1 MKITF
6 SINFRTS
13 PGDAVF
19 LLLDGKKIKMY
30 PSGCC
35 ADASGCVDASS
46 RCRDDWEAVAEVS
59 PGTEIGYCFQ
69 IECGP
74 SSPIPGLVMHEAGGE
89 RHLTTGT
96 GDISIKCS
104 WQGYDN
110 SAPLL
115 SDPFTK
121 IFFPHKC
128 HPLTL
133 GEGRGIFLTVTVPAV
148 KTGDSILI
156 SGENPC
162 LGRWN
167 TSEALRMESYGAGRW
182 AAEIPFRET
191 DKRLVFKFIMK
202 RSNGEIVWEN
212 GNNRVLDIPGTSCIF
227 EFSSADFGQEPP
239 RFAGT
244 AVPVFSLRVRDGY
257 GIGDF
262 SCIKAAAD
270 WLHATGQHILQILPV
285 NDTTANRTWDD
296 SYPYNVISV
305 MALNPIYINP
315 ALIRNAF
322 KNTLRNT
329 FAGDKSTEIEALESR
344 LHDSDRLG
352 YVDYENVAVLKD
364 KYIRILFGMYASE
377 TFATQDFKEFWGKNC
392 GWLLPYAAFCTLRD
406 EYATP
411 DFNKWGEYS
420 EYLPNLA
427 EKMYSLARF
436 HDRMQLHIFTQYHL
450 HAQLSEAVS
459 YAARKGIAIMG
470 DIPIGVNPHG
480 VDTWCNPECFNM
492 GFSAGAPPDY
502 FSKDGQNWGFPTY
515 DWDRMAS
522 DGYSWWKMRLKK
534 MSEYFSM
541 YRIDHILGF
550 FRIWEIPRGVTSG
563 MYGHFYPAL
572 PYSGEELRYAGFLPG
587 PETETGGNA
596 LEGESLDGES
606 LGEKTLDGL
615 FIEDP
620 RAKGFY
626 HPMFNGP
633 DTLAFKI
640 LDNKMQKA
648 YMRLHDDFFYR
659 RHNGFWKKGAMLKLS
674 ELVSDTG
681 MTACAEDLGMIP
693 DCVPKV
699 LDSLKI
705 ASLEIQRM
713 PKNPAREFADPAGY
727 PYLSVCSTGTHDV
740 STLRGWWKEDPE
752 KTQRYYENVLGMPGK
767 APDECTPGICS
778 AIISAHL
785 QSPSAFAVFPL
796 QDWLATFRHPGPY
809 KPGLYDNNGTT
820 TLGTPDTNSTP
831 GISDTSGI
839 HGTSGRNIMQTAIPY
854 IPADE
859 ERINDPANPHHHWK
873 YRMPVT
879 LESLIEDTYNNLSI
893 KKMIEDSGR

>member
-19 LLLDGKKIKMY
+19 LLLDGKKIRMY
-30 PSGCC
+30 PSG
-35 ADASGCVDASS
+35 

-74 SSPIPGLVMHEAGGE
+74 SSPVPGLVMHETGGE
-89 RHLTTGT
+89 RHLTTGN

-115 SDPFTK
+115 SDSFTK

-133 GEGRGIFLTVTVPAV
+133 KAGRGIFLTVTVPAV
-148 KTGDSILI
+148 KTGDSILV
-156 SGENPC
+156 SGENHC
-162 LGRWN
+162 LGRWD
-167 TSEALRMESYGAGRW
+167 TSEALRMEPCGAGRW
-182 AAEIPFRET
+182 AAEIPIRET

-202 RSNGEIVWEN
+202 RGNGEIVWEN
-212 GNNRVLDIPGTSCIF
+212 GNNKVLDIPAQDIPVQEQGGDEIPGTSCIF

-322 KNTLRNT
+322 KNMLRNT
-329 FAGDKSTEIEALESR
+329 FAGDKSTEIEVLESR

-352 YVDYENVAVLKD
+352 YVDYENVAALKD
-364 KYIRILFGMYASE
+364 KYIHILFGMYASE
-377 TFATQDFKEFWGKNC
+377 TFSTPDFKEFWKNNC

-450 HAQLSEAVS
+450 HAQLSEAIS
-459 YAARKGIAIMG
+459 YAAGKGIAIMG

-563 MYGHFYPAL
+563 IYGHFYPAM
-572 PYSGEELRYAGFLPG
+572 PYSGEELRSAGFMPG
-587 PETETGGNA
+587 PETETGENA
-596 LEGESLDGES
+596 
-606 LGEKTLDGL
+606 LDGL
-615 FIEDP
+615 FIEDS
-620 RAKGFY
+620 RAKGFH
-626 HPMFNGP
+626 HPLFNGP
-633 DTLAFKI
+633 DTLAFKT

-674 ELVSDTG
+674 ELVSATG

-693 DCVPKV
+693 GCVPEV

-740 STLRGWWKEDPE
+740 STLRGWWKEDRE
-752 KTQRYYENVLGMPGK
+752 KTQRYYENVLCMRGK
-767 APDECTPGICS
+767 APDECTPEICS

-785 QSPSAFAVFPL
+785 QSPSAFAVFPI
-796 QDWLATFRHPGPY
+796 QDWLAAFRYPGRYAPGPH
-809 KPGLYDNNGTT
+809 GTNGTPT
-820 TLGTPDTNSTP
+820 
-831 GISDTSGI
+831 
-839 HGTSGRNIMQTAIPY
+839 
-854 IPADE
+854 DE

-879 LESLIEDTYNNLSI
+879 LESLIEDTDNNLSI
-893 KKMIEDSGR
+893 RKMIEDSDR

>member
-19 LLLDGKKIKMY
+19 LLLDGKKIRMY
-30 PSGCC
+30 PSG
-35 ADASGCVDASS
+35 

-59 PGTEIGYCFQ
+59 PETEIGYCFQ

-74 SSPIPGLVMHEAGGE
+74 SSPVPGLVMHEAGGE

-115 SDPFTK
+115 SAPFTK

-133 GEGRGIFLTVTVPAV
+133 GEGCGIFLTVTVPAV
-148 KTGDSILI
+148 KTGDSILV

-162 LGRWN
+162 LGRWD
-167 TSEALRMESYGAGRW
+167 TSEALRMEPCGAGRL
-182 AAEIPFRET
+182 AAEIPIRET

-202 RSNGEIVWEN
+202 RDNGEIVWEK
-212 GNNRVLDIPGTSCIF
+212 GDNRVLDIPGTSCIF

-315 ALIRNAF
+315 ALIRNTF
-322 KNTLRNT
+322 KNTLRNA

-352 YVDYENVAVLKD
+352 YVDYENVAALKD

-427 EKMYSLARF
+427 EKMYSLTRF

-572 PYSGEELRYAGFLPG
+572 PYSGEELRSAGFLSG

-596 LEGESLDGES
+596 
-606 LGEKTLDGL
+606 LDGL

-626 HPMFNGP
+626 HPLFNGP
-633 DTLAFKI
+633 DTLAFKT

-659 RHNGFWKKGAMLKLS
+659 RHNGFWKNGAMLKLS
-674 ELVSDTG
+674 ELVSATG

-693 DCVPKV
+693 DCVPEV

-767 APDECTPGICS
+767 APDECTPEICS

-796 QDWLATFRHPGPY
+796 QDWLAAFRHPGPY
-809 KPGLYDNNGTT
+809 TPDLHDSNGTPT
-820 TLGTPDTNSTP
+820 
-831 GISDTSGI
+831 
-839 HGTSGRNIMQTAIPY
+839 
-854 IPADE
+854 DE

-879 LESLIEDTYNNLSI
+879 LESLIEDTDNNLSI
-893 KKMIEDSGR
+893 RNMIEDSGR

>member
-1 MKITF
+1 MKIIF

-35 ADASGCVDASS
+35 ADASGCVDASG

-59 PGTEIGYCFQ
+59 PETEIGYCFQ

-74 SSPIPGLVMHEAGGE
+74 SSPVPGLVMHEAGGE

-115 SDPFTK
+115 SAPFTK

-128 HPLTL
+128 HPLML

-148 KTGDSILI
+148 KTGDSILV

-162 LGRWN
+162 LGRWD
-167 TSEALRMESYGAGRW
+167 TSEALRMEPCGTGRW
-182 AAEIPFRET
+182 ATEIPIRET

-212 GNNRVLDIPGTSCIF
+212 GGNRVLDIPVQEQGGNGMPGTSCIF

-244 AVPVFSLRVRDGY
+244 AVPVFSLRVNDGY

-285 NDTTANRTWDD
+285 NDTTANLTWDD

-344 LHDSDRLG
+344 LHDSYRLG

-459 YAARKGIAIMG
+459 YAAGKGIAIMG

-572 PYSGEELRYAGFLPG
+572 PYSGEELRSAGFLPG
-587 PETETGGNA
+587 LETETGVNA
-596 LEGESLDGES
+596 LEGESLDEKTFDG
-606 LGEKTLDGL
+606 KTLDGL

-626 HPMFNGP
+626 HPRFNGP
-633 DTLAFKI
+633 DTLYFKT

-648 YMRLHDDFFYR
+648 YMRIHDDFFYR
-659 RHNGFWKKGAMLKLS
+659 RHNGFWEKGAMLKLS
-674 ELVSDTG
+674 ELVSATG

-693 DCVPKV
+693 DCVPEV

-740 STLRGWWKEDPE
+740 STLRDWWKEDPE

-767 APDECTPGICS
+767 APDECTPEICS

-809 KPGLYDNNGTT
+809 TPGLYDNNGTT

-839 HGTSGRNIMQTAIPY
+839 HGTPT
-854 IPADE
+854 DE

-879 LESLIEDTYNNLSI
+879 LESLIEDTDNNLSI
-893 KKMIEDSGR
+893 RKMIEDSGR

>member
-13 PGDAVF
+13 PGDAIF
-19 LLLDGKKIKMY
+19 LLLDGKKIRMY
-30 PSGCC
+30 PSG
-35 ADASGCVDASS
+35 

-74 SSPIPGLVMHEAGGE
+74 SSPIPDLVMHEAGE
-89 RHLTTGT
+89 KRHLTTGT

-121 IFFPHKC
+121 IFFPHKY

-148 KTGDSILI
+148 KTGDSILV

-162 LGRWN
+162 LGRWD
-167 TSEALRMESYGAGRW
+167 TSEALKMEPCGAGRW
-182 AAEIPFRET
+182 AAEIPIRET

-202 RSNGEIVWEN
+202 RGNGKIVWEN

-322 KNTLRNT
+322 KNTLRNE

-344 LHDSDRLG
+344 LHDSDRLD
-352 YVDYENVAVLKD
+352 YVDYENVAALKD
-364 KYIRILFGMYASE
+364 KYIRILFCMYASE

-572 PYSGEELRYAGFLPG
+572 PYSGEELRYAGFLSG

-596 LEGESLDGES
+596 LEGESLDK
-606 LGEKTLDGL
+606 KTFDGL

-626 HPMFNGP
+626 HPLFNGP
-633 DTLAFKI
+633 DTLAFKT
-640 LDNKMQKA
+640 LYNKTQKA

-674 ELVSDTG
+674 ELVSATG

-693 DCVPKV
+693 DCVPEV

-713 PKNPAREFADPAGY
+713 PKNPAHEFADPAEY

-740 STLRGWWKEDPE
+740 STLRGWWKEDRE

-767 APDECTPGICS
+767 APDECIPEICS

-785 QSPSAFAVFPL
+785 QSPSAFAVLPL
-796 QDWLATFRHPGPY
+796 QDWLATFRYPGPY
-809 KPGLYDNNGTT
+809 TPGLHNSNGTT
-820 TLGTPDTNSTP
+820 NPGTPD
-831 GISDTSGI
+831 ISDTSGI
-839 HGTSGRNIMQTAIPY
+839 NSTSGRNIMQTAIPY

-879 LESLIEDTYNNLSI
+879 LESLIEDTDNNLSI
-893 KKMIEDSGR
+893 RKMIEDSGR

>member
-19 LLLDGKKIKMY
+19 LLLDGKKIRMY
-30 PSGCC
+30 PSG
-35 ADASGCVDASS
+35 

-59 PGTEIGYCFQ
+59 PETEIGYCFQ

-74 SSPIPGLVMHEAGGE
+74 SSPVPGLVMHEAGGE

-115 SDPFTK
+115 SAPFTK

-133 GEGRGIFLTVTVPAV
+133 GEGCGIFLTVTVPAV
-148 KTGDSILI
+148 KTGDSILV

-162 LGRWN
+162 LGRWD
-167 TSEALRMESYGAGRW
+167 TSEALRMEPCGAGRL
-182 AAEIPFRET
+182 AAEIPIRET

-202 RSNGEIVWEN
+202 RDNGEIVWEK
-212 GNNRVLDIPGTSCIF
+212 GDNRVLDIPGTSCIF

-315 ALIRNAF
+315 ALIRNTF
-322 KNTLRNT
+322 KNTLRNA

-352 YVDYENVAVLKD
+352 YVDYENVAALKD

-427 EKMYSLARF
+427 EKMYSLTRF

-572 PYSGEELRYAGFLPG
+572 PYSGEELRSAGFLSG
-587 PETETGGNA
+587 PETGTDGNA
-596 LEGESLDGES
+596 LDG
-606 LGEKTLDGL
+606 KTLGGL

-626 HPMFNGP
+626 HPLFNGP
-633 DTLAFKI
+633 DTLAFKT

-659 RHNGFWKKGAMLKLS
+659 RHNGFWKNGAMLKLS
-674 ELVSDTG
+674 ELVSATG

-693 DCVPKV
+693 DCVPEV

-752 KTQRYYENVLGMPGK
+752 KTQRYYENVLCMRGK
-767 APDECTPGICS
+767 APDECTPEICS

-809 KPGLYDNNGTT
+809 
-820 TLGTPDTNSTP
+820 TPDFHDSNCTP
-831 GISDTSGI
+831 T
-839 HGTSGRNIMQTAIPY
+839 
-854 IPADE
+854 DE

-879 LESLIEDTYNNLSI
+879 LESLIEDTDNNLSI
-893 KKMIEDSGR
+893 RNMIEDSGR

>member
-19 LLLDGKKIKMY
+19 LLLDGKKIRMS

-35 ADASGCVDASS
+35 ADASGCVDASG

-59 PGTEIGYCFQ
+59 PETEIGYCFQ

-74 SSPIPGLVMHEAGGE
+74 SSPVPGLVMHEAGGE

-115 SDPFTK
+115 SAPFTK

-133 GEGRGIFLTVTVPAV
+133 GEGCGIFLTVTVPAV
-148 KTGDSILI
+148 KTGDSILV

-162 LGRWN
+162 LGRWD
-167 TSEALRMESYGAGRW
+167 TSEALKMEPCGAGRW
-182 AAEIPFRET
+182 AAEIPIMET

-212 GNNRVLDIPGTSCIF
+212 GNNKVLDIPAQDITVQEQGGNGMPGTSCIF

-244 AVPVFSLRVRDGY
+244 AVPVFSLRARDGY

-322 KNTLRNT
+322 KNTLRNA
-329 FAGDKSTEIEALESR
+329 FAGDKSTEIEALESG
-344 LHDSDRLG
+344 LHDSDRLD
-352 YVDYENVAVLKD
+352 YVDYENVAALKD
-364 KYIRILFGMYASE
+364 KYIRILFGMYSSE
-377 TFATQDFKEFWGKNC
+377 TFATQDFKEFFGKNC

-459 YAARKGIAIMG
+459 YAAGKGIAIMG

-480 VDTWCNPECFNM
+480 ADTWCNPECFNM
-492 GFSAGAPPDY
+492 EFSAGAPPDY
-502 FSKDGQNWGFPTY
+502 FSRDGQNWGFPTY

-550 FRIWEIPRGVTSG
+550 FRIWEIPRGVSSG

-572 PYSGEELRYAGFLPG
+572 PYSGEELRSAGFMPG
-587 PETETGGNA
+587 PETETGENA
-596 LEGESLDGES
+596 LDGKT
-606 LGEKTLDGL
+606 LGEKTLGGL

-626 HPMFNGP
+626 HPLFNGP
-633 DTLAFKI
+633 DTLAFKT
-640 LDNKMQKA
+640 LDNKIQKA

-659 RHNGFWKKGAMLKLS
+659 RHNRFWKNGAMLKLS
-674 ELVSDTG
+674 GLVSATG

-693 DCVPKV
+693 DCVPEV

-752 KTQRYYENVLGMPGK
+752 KTQRYYENVLGMRGK
-767 APDECTPGICS
+767 APDECTPEICS

-796 QDWLATFRHPGPY
+796 QDWLAAFRYPGPY
-809 KPGLYDNNGTT
+809 TPGPHGTNGTH
-820 TLGTPDTNSTP
+820 S
-831 GISDTSGI
+831 
-839 HGTSGRNIMQTAIPY
+839 
-854 IPADE
+854 DE

-879 LESLIEDTYNNLSI
+879 LESLIEDTDNNLSI
-893 KKMIEDSGR
+893 RKMIEDSDR

>member
-19 LLLDGKKIKMY
+19 LLLDGKKIRMY
-30 PSGCC
+30 PSG
-35 ADASGCVDASS
+35 

-69 IECGP
+69 IECGH

-115 SDPFTK
+115 SAPFTK
-121 IFFPHKC
+121 IFFPHKY

-167 TSEALRMESYGAGRW
+167 TSEALKMEPCGAGRW
-182 AAEIPFRET
+182 AAEIHIRET

-202 RSNGEIVWEN
+202 RSNGEIVWEK
-212 GNNRVLDIPGTSCIF
+212 GDNRVLDIPGTSCIF

-244 AVPVFSLRVRDGY
+244 AVPVFSLRVRNGY

-285 NDTTANRTWDD
+285 NDTTANLTWDD

-480 VDTWCNPECFNM
+480 ADTWCNPECFNM
-492 GFSAGAPPDY
+492 EFSAGAPPDY

-596 LEGESLDGES
+596 L
-606 LGEKTLDGL
+606 DGL

-626 HPMFNGP
+626 HPLFNGP
-633 DTLAFKI
+633 DTLAFKT

-659 RHNGFWKKGAMLKLS
+659 RHNGFWKNGAMLKLS
-674 ELVSDTG
+674 ELVSATG

-693 DCVPKV
+693 DCVPEV

-767 APDECTPGICS
+767 APDECTPEICS

-796 QDWLATFRHPGPY
+796 QDWVATFRHPGPY
-809 KPGLYDNNGTT
+809 TPGLYDSNGTPT
-820 TLGTPDTNSTP
+820 
-831 GISDTSGI
+831 
-839 HGTSGRNIMQTAIPY
+839 
-854 IPADE
+854 DE

-879 LESLIEDTYNNLSI
+879 LESLIEDTDNNLSI
-893 KKMIEDSGR
+893 RNMIEDSGR

>member
-19 LLLDGKKIKMY
+19 LLLDGKKIRMY
-30 PSGCC
+30 PSG
-35 ADASGCVDASS
+35 

-59 PGTEIGYCFQ
+59 PETEIGYCFQ

-74 SSPIPGLVMHEAGGE
+74 SSPVPGLVMHEAGGE

-115 SDPFTK
+115 SAPFTK

-133 GEGRGIFLTVTVPAV
+133 GEGCGIFLTVTVPAV
-148 KTGDSILI
+148 KTGDSILV

-162 LGRWN
+162 LGRWD
-167 TSEALRMESYGAGRW
+167 TSEALKMEPCGAGRW
-182 AAEIPFRET
+182 AAEIPIRET

-202 RSNGEIVWEN
+202 RGNGKIVWEK
-212 GNNRVLDIPGTSCIF
+212 GDNRVLDIPGTSCIF

-322 KNTLRNT
+322 KNTLRNA
-329 FAGDKSTEIEALESR
+329 FAGDKCTEIEALESG

-352 YVDYENVAVLKD
+352 YVDYENVAALKD

-377 TFATQDFKEFWGKNC
+377 TFATPDFKEFWGKNC

-427 EKMYSLARF
+427 EKMFSLARF

-459 YAARKGIAIMG
+459 YAAGKGIAIMG

-492 GFSAGAPPDY
+492 EFSAGAPPDY

-572 PYSGEELRYAGFLPG
+572 PYSGEELRSAGFLSG
-587 PETETGGNA
+587 PETGTDGNA
-596 LEGESLDGES
+596 
-606 LGEKTLDGL
+606 LDGL
-615 FIEDP
+615 FIEDS

-626 HPMFNGP
+626 HPLFNGT
-633 DTLAFKI
+633 DTLAFKT

-674 ELVSDTG
+674 ELVSATG

-693 DCVPKV
+693 GCVPEV

-740 STLRGWWKEDPE
+740 STLRGWWREDPE
-752 KTQRYYENVLGMPGK
+752 KTQRYYENVLCMPGN

-778 AIISAHL
+778 AIIYAHL

-809 KPGLYDNNGTT
+809 TPGLYDSNGTPT
-820 TLGTPDTNSTP
+820 
-831 GISDTSGI
+831 
-839 HGTSGRNIMQTAIPY
+839 
-854 IPADE
+854 DE

-879 LESLIEDTYNNLSI
+879 LESLIEDTDNNLSI
-893 KKMIEDSGR
+893 RKMIEDSGR

>member
-19 LLLDGKKIKMY
+19 LLLDRKKIRMY
-30 PSGCC
+30 PSG
-35 ADASGCVDASS
+35 

-69 IECGP
+69 IECGT
-74 SSPIPGLVMHEAGGE
+74 SSPIPDLVMHEAGGK

-133 GEGRGIFLTVTVPAV
+133 EEGCGIFLTVTVPAV

-167 TSEALRMESYGAGRW
+167 TSEALKMEPCGAGRW
-182 AAEIPFRET
+182 AAEIHIRET

-202 RSNGEIVWEN
+202 RSNGEIVWEK
-212 GNNRVLDIPGTSCIF
+212 GDNRVLDIPGTSCIF

-322 KNTLRNT
+322 KNTLRNA
-329 FAGDKSTEIEALESR
+329 FAGDKCTEIEALESG

-352 YVDYENVAVLKD
+352 YVDYENVAALKD

-377 TFATQDFKEFWGKNC
+377 TFATPDFKEFWGKNC

-427 EKMYSLARF
+427 EKMFSLARF

-459 YAARKGIAIMG
+459 YAAGKGIAIMG

-563 MYGHFYPAL
+563 MYGHFYPAM
-572 PYSGEELRYAGFLPG
+572 PYSGEELRSAGFLSG
-587 PETETGGNA
+587 PETGTDGNA
-596 LEGESLDGES
+596 LDGES

-626 HPMFNGP
+626 HPLFNGP
-633 DTLAFKI
+633 DTLAFKT
-640 LDNKMQKA
+640 LDDKIQKA
-648 YMRLHDDFFYR
+648 YMRLHGDFFYR

-674 ELVSDTG
+674 GLVSATG

-693 DCVPKV
+693 DCVPEV

-705 ASLEIQRM
+705 ASFEIQRM

-752 KTQRYYENVLGMPGK
+752 KTQRYYENVLCMPGK

-778 AIISAHL
+778 AIIYAHL

-809 KPGLYDNNGTT
+809 TPGLYDSNGTPT
-820 TLGTPDTNSTP
+820 PGRPDTNSTP

-839 HGTSGRNIMQTAIPY
+839 NSTSGIHGTSGRDTMQTAIPY

-879 LESLIEDTYNNLSI
+879 LESLIEDTDNNLSI
-893 KKMIEDSGR
+893 RKMIEDSGR

>member
-1 MKITF
+1 
-6 SINFRTS
+6 
-13 PGDAVF
+13 
-19 LLLDGKKIKMY
+19 MY
-30 PSGCC
+30 PSG
-35 ADASGCVDASS
+35 

-69 IECGP
+69 IECGH

-115 SDPFTK
+115 SAPFTK
-121 IFFPHKC
+121 IFFPHKY

-167 TSEALRMESYGAGRW
+167 TSEALKMEPCGAGRW
-182 AAEIPFRET
+182 AAEIHIRET

-202 RSNGEIVWEN
+202 RSNGEIVWEK
-212 GNNRVLDIPGTSCIF
+212 GDNRVLDIPGTSCIF

-244 AVPVFSLRVRDGY
+244 AVPVFSLRVRNGY

-285 NDTTANRTWDD
+285 NDTTANLTWDD

-480 VDTWCNPECFNM
+480 ADTWCNPECFNM
-492 GFSAGAPPDY
+492 EFSAGAPPDY

-596 LEGESLDGES
+596 L
-606 LGEKTLDGL
+606 DGL

-626 HPMFNGP
+626 HPLFNGP
-633 DTLAFKI
+633 DTLAFKT

-659 RHNGFWKKGAMLKLS
+659 RHNGFWKNGAMLKLS
-674 ELVSDTG
+674 ELVSATG

-693 DCVPKV
+693 DCVPEV

-767 APDECTPGICS
+767 APDECTPEICS

-796 QDWLATFRHPGPY
+796 QDWVATFRHPGPY
-809 KPGLYDNNGTT
+809 TPGLYDSNGTPT
-820 TLGTPDTNSTP
+820 
-831 GISDTSGI
+831 
-839 HGTSGRNIMQTAIPY
+839 
-854 IPADE
+854 DE

-879 LESLIEDTYNNLSI
+879 LESLIEDTDNNLSI
-893 KKMIEDSGR
+893 RNMIEDSGR

>member
-19 LLLDGKKIKMY
+19 LLLDRKKIRMS
-30 PSGCC
+30 PSG
-35 ADASGCVDASS
+35 
-46 RCRDDWEAVAEVS
+46 RCRDDWKAVAEVS
-59 PGTEIGYCFQ
+59 PGTDIGYCFQ

-74 SSPIPGLVMHEAGGE
+74 SSPVPGLVMHEAGGK

-121 IFFPHKC
+121 IFFPHKY

-133 GEGRGIFLTVTVPAV
+133 KKGCGIFLTVTVPAV

-167 TSEALRMESYGAGRW
+167 TSEALKMEPCGAGRW
-182 AAEIPFRET
+182 AAEIHIRET

-212 GNNRVLDIPGTSCIF
+212 GNNKVLDIPAQDIPVQELGGDEIPGTSCIF

-322 KNTLRNT
+322 KNTFKNAFRNT
-329 FAGDKSTEIEALESR
+329 FAGDKCTEIEALESG
-344 LHDSDRLG
+344 LHDSDRLD
-352 YVDYENVAVLKD
+352 YVDYENVAALKD
-364 KYIRILFGMYASE
+364 KYIRILFGMYSSE
-377 TFATQDFKEFWGKNC
+377 TFATQDFKEFFGKNC

-459 YAARKGIAIMG
+459 YAAGKGIAIMG

-480 VDTWCNPECFNM
+480 ADTWCNPECFNM
-492 GFSAGAPPDY
+492 EFSAGAPPDY
-502 FSKDGQNWGFPTY
+502 FSRDGQNWGFPTY

-563 MYGHFYPAL
+563 MYGHFYPAM
-572 PYSGEELRYAGFLPG
+572 PYSGEELRSAGFMPG
-587 PETETGGNA
+587 PETETGENA
-596 LEGESLDGES
+596 LDGKT
-606 LGEKTLDGL
+606 LGEKTLGGL

-626 HPMFNGP
+626 HPLFNGP
-633 DTLAFKI
+633 DTLAFKT
-640 LDNKMQKA
+640 LDNKIQKA

-659 RHNGFWKKGAMLKLS
+659 RHNRFWKNGAMLKLS
-674 ELVSDTG
+674 GLVSATG

-693 DCVPKV
+693 DCVPEV

-752 KTQRYYENVLGMPGK
+752 KTQRYYENVLGMRGK
-767 APDECTPGICS
+767 APDECTPEICS

-785 QSPSAFAVFPL
+785 QSLSAFAVFPL
-796 QDWLATFRHPGPY
+796 QDWLAAFRHPGPY
-809 KPGLYDNNGTT
+809 TPGPHGTNGTPT
-820 TLGTPDTNSTP
+820 
-831 GISDTSGI
+831 
-839 HGTSGRNIMQTAIPY
+839 
-854 IPADE
+854 DE

-879 LESLIEDTYNNLSI
+879 LESLIEDTDNNLSI
-893 KKMIEDSGR
+893 RKMIEDSDR

>member
-19 LLLDGKKIKMY
+19 LLLDGKKIRMY
-30 PSGCC
+30 PSG
-35 ADASGCVDASS
+35 

-59 PGTEIGYCFQ
+59 PETEIGYCFQ

-74 SSPIPGLVMHEAGGE
+74 SSPVPGLVMHEAGGE

-115 SDPFTK
+115 SAPFTK

-133 GEGRGIFLTVTVPAV
+133 GEGCGIFLTVTVPAV
-148 KTGDSILI
+148 KTGDSILV

-162 LGRWN
+162 LGRWD
-167 TSEALRMESYGAGRW
+167 TSEALRMEPCGAGRL
-182 AAEIPFRET
+182 AAEIPIRET

-202 RSNGEIVWEN
+202 RDNGEIVWEK
-212 GNNRVLDIPGTSCIF
+212 GDNRVLDIPGTSCIF

-315 ALIRNAF
+315 ALIRNTF
-322 KNTLRNT
+322 KNTLRNA

-352 YVDYENVAVLKD
+352 YVDYENVAALKD

-427 EKMYSLARF
+427 EKMYSLTRF

-572 PYSGEELRYAGFLPG
+572 PYSGEELRSAGFLSG

-596 LEGESLDGES
+596 
-606 LGEKTLDGL
+606 LDGL

-626 HPMFNGP
+626 HPLFNGP
-633 DTLAFKI
+633 DTLAFKT

-659 RHNGFWKKGAMLKLS
+659 RHNGFWKNGAMLKLS
-674 ELVSDTG
+674 ELVSATG

-693 DCVPKV
+693 DCVPEV

-767 APDECTPGICS
+767 APDECTPEICS

-796 QDWLATFRHPGPY
+796 QDWLAAFRHPGPY
-809 KPGLYDNNGTT
+809 TPDLHDSNGTPT
-820 TLGTPDTNSTP
+820 
-831 GISDTSGI
+831 
-839 HGTSGRNIMQTAIPY
+839 
-854 IPADE
+854 DE

-873 YRMPVT
+873 YRLPVT
-879 LESLIEDTYNNLSI
+879 LESLIEDTDNNLSI
-893 KKMIEDSGR
+893 RNMIEDSGR

>member
-19 LLLDGKKIKMY
+19 LLLDGKKIRMSPTGY
-30 PSGCC
+30 
-35 ADASGCVDASS
+35 
-46 RCRDDWEAVAEVS
+46 CRDDWEAVAEVP
-59 PGTEIGYCFQ
+59 PGTDIGYCFQ

-74 SSPIPGLVMHEAGGE
+74 SSPVPGLVMHEAGGE
-89 RHLTTGT
+89 RHLTTGN

-110 SAPLL
+110 SALLL

-133 GEGRGIFLTVTVPAV
+133 EEGRGIFLTVTVPAV

-167 TSEALRMESYGAGRW
+167 TSEALKMEPCGAGRW
-182 AAEIPFRET
+182 ATEIPIRET

-202 RSNGEIVWEN
+202 RSNGEIVWEK
-212 GNNRVLDIPGTSCIF
+212 GDNRVLDIPGTSCIF

-244 AVPVFSLRVRDGY
+244 AVPVFSLRVRNGY

-329 FAGDKSTEIEALESR
+329 FAGDKSTEIEALESG

-352 YVDYENVAVLKD
+352 YVDYENVAALKD
-364 KYIRILFGMYASE
+364 KYIRILFCMYASE

-572 PYSGEELRYAGFLPG
+572 PYSGEELRYAGFLSG

-596 LEGESLDGES
+596 LEGESLDK
-606 LGEKTLDGL
+606 KTFDGL

-626 HPMFNGP
+626 HPLFNGP
-633 DTLAFKI
+633 DTLAFKT
-640 LDNKMQKA
+640 LYNKTQKA

-659 RHNGFWKKGAMLKLS
+659 RHNEFWKKGAMLKLS
-674 ELVSDTG
+674 ELVSATG

-693 DCVPKV
+693 DCVPEV

-713 PKNPAREFADPAGY
+713 PKNPAHEFADPAEY

-740 STLRGWWKEDPE
+740 STLRGWWKEDRE

-767 APDECTPGICS
+767 APDECIPEICS

-785 QSPSAFAVFPL
+785 QSPSAFAVLPL
-796 QDWLATFRHPGPY
+796 QDWLATFRYPGPY
-809 KPGLYDNNGTT
+809 TPGLHNSNGTPT
-820 TLGTPDTNSTP
+820 
-831 GISDTSGI
+831 
-839 HGTSGRNIMQTAIPY
+839 
-854 IPADE
+854 DE

-879 LESLIEDTYNNLSI
+879 LESLIEDTDNNLSI
-893 KKMIEDSGR
+893 KKMIEDSSR

>member
-19 LLLDGKKIKMY
+19 LLLDGKKIRMY
-30 PSGCC
+30 PSG
-35 ADASGCVDASS
+35 

-59 PGTEIGYCFQ
+59 PETEIGYCFQ

-74 SSPIPGLVMHEAGGE
+74 SSPVPGLIMHEAGGE

-110 SAPLL
+110 SALLL

-133 GEGRGIFLTVTVPAV
+133 KGGRGIFLTVTVPAV
-148 KTGDSILI
+148 KTGDSILV
-156 SGENPC
+156 SGETPC
-162 LGRWN
+162 LGRWD
-167 TSEALRMESYGAGRW
+167 TSEALRMEPCGAGRL
-182 AAEIPFRET
+182 AAEIPIRET

-202 RSNGEIVWEN
+202 RDNGEIVWEN
-212 GNNRVLDIPGTSCIF
+212 GDNRVLDIPGTSCIF

-244 AVPVFSLRVRDGY
+244 AVPVFSLRVRNGY

-352 YVDYENVAVLKD
+352 YVDYENAAVLKD

-596 LEGESLDGES
+596 L
-606 LGEKTLDGL
+606 DGL

-626 HPMFNGP
+626 HPLFNGP
-633 DTLAFKI
+633 DTLAFKT

-659 RHNGFWKKGAMLKLS
+659 RHNGFWKNGAMLKLS
-674 ELVSDTG
+674 ELVSSTG

-752 KTQRYYENVLGMPGK
+752 KTQRYYENVLGMQGK

-809 KPGLYDNNGTT
+809 TPDLHDSNGTPT
-820 TLGTPDTNSTP
+820 
-831 GISDTSGI
+831 
-839 HGTSGRNIMQTAIPY
+839 
-854 IPADE
+854 DE

-879 LESLIEDTYNNLSI
+879 LESLIEDTDNNLSI
-893 KKMIEDSGR
+893 RKMIEDSGR

>member
-13 PGDAVF
+13 PGDAIF
-19 LLLDGKKIKMY
+19 LLLDGKKIRMY
-30 PSGCC
+30 PSG
-35 ADASGCVDASS
+35 

-74 SSPIPGLVMHEAGGE
+74 SSPIPDLVMHEAGE
-89 RHLTTGT
+89 KRHLTTGT

-121 IFFPHKC
+121 IFFPHKY

-148 KTGDSILI
+148 KTGDSILV

-162 LGRWN
+162 LGRWD
-167 TSEALRMESYGAGRW
+167 TSEALKMEPCGAGRW
-182 AAEIPFRET
+182 AAEIPIRET

-202 RSNGEIVWEN
+202 RGNGKIVWEN

-322 KNTLRNT
+322 KNTLRNE

-344 LHDSDRLG
+344 LHDSDRLD
-352 YVDYENVAVLKD
+352 YVDYENVAALKD
-364 KYIRILFGMYASE
+364 KYIRILFCMYASE

-572 PYSGEELRYAGFLPG
+572 PYSGEELRYAGFLSG

-596 LEGESLDGES
+596 LEGESLDK
-606 LGEKTLDGL
+606 KTFDGL

-626 HPMFNGP
+626 HPLFNGP
-633 DTLAFKI
+633 DTLAFKT
-640 LDNKMQKA
+640 LYNKTQKA

-674 ELVSDTG
+674 ELVSATG

-693 DCVPKV
+693 DCVPEV

-713 PKNPAREFADPAGY
+713 PKNPAHEFADPAEY

-740 STLRGWWKEDPE
+740 STLRGWWKEDRE

-767 APDECTPGICS
+767 APDECIPEICS

-785 QSPSAFAVFPL
+785 QSPSAFAVLPL

-809 KPGLYDNNGTT
+809 TPDFHDSNGTPT
-820 TLGTPDTNSTP
+820 
-831 GISDTSGI
+831 
-839 HGTSGRNIMQTAIPY
+839 
-854 IPADE
+854 DE

-879 LESLIEDTYNNLSI
+879 LESLIEDTDNNLSI
-893 KKMIEDSGR
+893 RNMIEDSGR

>member
-35 ADASGCVDASS
+35 ADASGCVDASG

-59 PGTEIGYCFQ
+59 PETEIGYCFQ

-74 SSPIPGLVMHEAGGE
+74 SSPVPGLVMHEAGGE

-110 SAPLL
+110 SALLL

-133 GEGRGIFLTVTVPAV
+133 KGGRGIFLTVTVPAV
-148 KTGDSILI
+148 KTGDSILV

-162 LGRWN
+162 LGRWD
-167 TSEALRMESYGAGRW
+167 TSEALRMEPCGAGRL
-182 AAEIPFRET
+182 ASEIPIRET

-212 GNNRVLDIPGTSCIF
+212 GNNKVLDIPGTSCIF

-315 ALIRNAF
+315 ALIRNTF
-322 KNTLRNT
+322 KNT
-329 FAGDKSTEIEALESR
+329 FAGDKSTEIEALESG

-352 YVDYENVAVLKD
+352 YVDYENVAALKD

-596 LEGESLDGES
+596 LEGESLDG
-606 LGEKTLDGL
+606 KTLDGL

-620 RAKGFY
+620 RVKGFY

-693 DCVPKV
+693 DCVPEV

-713 PKNPAREFADPAGY
+713 PKNPAREFADPAKY

-752 KTQRYYENVLGMPGK
+752 KTQRYFENVLGMPGK

-785 QSPSAFAVFPL
+785 QSLSAFAVFPL

-809 KPGLYDNNGTT
+809 TPGLYDSNGTT
-820 TLGTPDTNSTP
+820 TPGTPDTNSTPSTDSYCTP

-839 HGTSGRNIMQTAIPY
+839 HGTPT
-854 IPADE
+854 DE

-879 LESLIEDTYNNLSI
+879 LESLIEDTDNNLSI
-893 KKMIEDSGR
+893 RKMVEDSGR

>member
-19 LLLDGKKIKMY
+19 LLLDGKKIRMY
-30 PSGCC
+30 PSG
-35 ADASGCVDASS
+35 

-59 PGTEIGYCFQ
+59 PETEIGYCFQ

-74 SSPIPGLVMHEAGGE
+74 SSPVPGLVMHEAGGE

-115 SDPFTK
+115 SAPFTK

-148 KTGDSILI
+148 KTGDSILV

-162 LGRWN
+162 LGRWD
-167 TSEALRMESYGAGRW
+167 TSEALKMEPCGAGRW
-182 AAEIPFRET
+182 AAEIPIRET

-202 RSNGEIVWEN
+202 RGNGKIVWEK
-212 GNNRVLDIPGTSCIF
+212 GDNRVLDIPGTSCIF

-322 KNTLRNT
+322 KNTLRNA
-329 FAGDKSTEIEALESR
+329 FAGDKCTEIEALESG

-352 YVDYENVAVLKD
+352 YVDYENVAALKD

-377 TFATQDFKEFWGKNC
+377 TFATPDFKEFWGKNC

-427 EKMYSLARF
+427 EKMFSLARF

-459 YAARKGIAIMG
+459 YAAGKGIAIMG

-492 GFSAGAPPDY
+492 EFSAGAPPDY

-550 FRIWEIPRGVTSG
+550 FRIWEIPRGVTSR

-572 PYSGEELRYAGFLPG
+572 PYSGEELRSAGFLSG
-587 PETETGGNA
+587 PETGTDGNA
-596 LEGESLDGES
+596 
-606 LGEKTLDGL
+606 LDGL
-615 FIEDP
+615 FIEDS

-626 HPMFNGP
+626 HPLFNGT
-633 DTLAFKI
+633 DTLAFKT

-674 ELVSDTG
+674 ELVSATG

-693 DCVPKV
+693 GCVPEV

-740 STLRGWWKEDPE
+740 STLRGWWREDPE
-752 KTQRYYENVLGMPGK
+752 KTQRYYENALCMPGN

-778 AIISAHL
+778 AIIYAHL

-809 KPGLYDNNGTT
+809 TPGLYDSNGTPT
-820 TLGTPDTNSTP
+820 
-831 GISDTSGI
+831 
-839 HGTSGRNIMQTAIPY
+839 
-854 IPADE
+854 DE

-879 LESLIEDTYNNLSI
+879 LESLIEDTDNNLSI
-893 KKMIEDSGR
+893 RKMIEDSGR